1 MINKNKK
8 GLSPV
13 IATVV
18 LIAIVVT
25 IGLIIFFWFRGLA
38 EETITKF
45 GKKNIKLVCNDVEFE
60 SSYSNGVVSISNSG
74 NVPIYSINMKVST
87 PGGFITYDFQV
98 ERRDESLT
106 WPEIG
111 LGQGEAYSENILGYL
126 TNANEILLIP
136 ILVGNSDKGEKI
148 HICEERH
155 GNKLTIE
162 P

>member
-1 MINKNKK
+1 MINKNKQ

-45 GKKNIKLVCNDVEFE
+45 GKKNIKLVCNDVKFE
-60 SSYSNGVVSISNSG
+60 SSYSNGLVSISNTG
-74 NVPIYSINMKVST
+74 NVPIYSISMKASM
-87 PGGFITYDFQV
+87 PGGFKTYEFHIEDIG
-98 ERRDESLT
+98 

-111 LGQGEAYSENILGYL
+111 LGQGDAYSEDLSLYFNNDGV
-126 TNANEILLIP
+126 TEINLIP
-136 ILVGNSDKGEKI
+136 ILVGKADKGEKI

-155 GNKLTIE
+155 GNKLKI
-162 P
+162 